1 MQLDGH
7 QTASKHA
14 LTQERHRNFQQFDEM
29 LLTSA
34 AESASASLQKESG
47 GIVVVTCRFSVQDN
61 MYFYKFFI

>member
-7 QTASKHA
+7 QTASTHA

-47 GIVVVTCRFSVQDN
+47 G
-61 MYFYKFFI
+61 